1 MSIEG
6 AFLRYSQLNNVIGK
20 KAVSALYPNDFELY
34 ITALELVD
42 SKKNT
47 KAYFLFP
54 IQPFSISTSYTPIQN
69 IKKTVG
75 GITVLN
81 TETFS
86 PTDTTLQGNFGR
98 KFKFLI
104 GKELVN
110 FSSILLTPDQE
121 QKSFV
126 QEFDPSIKTGYG
138 CIKVLEK
145 IIKTSNTL
153 DENKKP
159 YSLYLYNLAIGQ
171 NYLVKIP
178 SLSFS
183 QNQENNMIWSYSMN
197 IKSLIEVEKIR
208 DVSQR
213 SLAVN
218 LAANDTIQKTVDSAI
233 SFVTSLI

>member
-6 AFLRYSQLNNVIGK
+6 ALLRYSQLNNVIGK

-34 ITALELVD
+34 IVALELVD
-42 SKKNT
+42 SNKET
-47 KAYFLFP
+47 KDYFLFP
-54 IQPFSISTSYTPIQN
+54 IQPFSISTSYTPIQS
-69 IKKTVG
+69 IKKTIG

-86 PTDTTLQGNFGR
+86 PTETVLQGNFGR

-104 GKELVN
+104 GKELIN
-110 FSSILLTPDQE
+110 FSSILLKPGQE
-121 QKSFV
+121 QKKSF

-138 CIKVLEK
+138 CIKVLEN

-153 DENKKP
+153 DANKKP

-197 IKSLIEVEKIR
+197 VKSLIEVDKIR
-208 DVSQR
+208 EVNNR

-218 LAANDTIQKTVDSAI
+218 LAANDTIQKSADSAV
-233 SFVTSLI
+233 SFLTSLI